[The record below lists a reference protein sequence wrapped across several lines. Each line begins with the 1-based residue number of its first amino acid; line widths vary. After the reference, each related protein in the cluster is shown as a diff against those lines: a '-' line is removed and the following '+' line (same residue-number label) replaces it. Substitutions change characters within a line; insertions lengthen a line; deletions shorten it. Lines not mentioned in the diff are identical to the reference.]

1 MENVTYGKFYLW
13 QTYYGKCKLQNVTD
27 TCLGSVVAISS
38 HPQSIKKTDM
48 SDSQH
53 YPLNIYHINDEGYH
67 NGSNLKSIK
76 F

>member
-13 QTYYGKCKLQNVTD
+13 QTYYGKCELQNVTD
-27 TCLGSVVAISS
+27 TCLKEVSLQFQVILN
-38 HPQSIKKTDM
+38 PLKKRTCPI
-48 SDSQH
+48 H
-53 YPLNIYHINDEGYH
+53 NTTIYHINDEGYH